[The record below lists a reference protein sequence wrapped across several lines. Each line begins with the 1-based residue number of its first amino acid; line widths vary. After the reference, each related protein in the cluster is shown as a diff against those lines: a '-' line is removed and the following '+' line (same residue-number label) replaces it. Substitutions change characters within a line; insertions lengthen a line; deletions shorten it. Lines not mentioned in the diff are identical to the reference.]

1 MWFIDM
7 LQIMG
12 IRIADDMAVFQIGML
27 LFQFMI
33 LGHIF
38 DLGTGKPAVR
48 RNEAQVGQQ
57 TVGGLVDVGRN
68 HDAVIVLRQ
77 IENIIKGNI
86 GGVD

>member
-1 MWFIDM
+1 MHLKYLLDSALNRQGIMRFVDV

-38 DLGTGKPAVR
+38 DLGTGELAVR
-48 RNEAQVGQQ
+48 RNEADWPADCWPFCQYGPVS
-57 TVGGLVDVGRN
+57 
-68 HDAVIVLRQ
+68 
-77 IENIIKGNI
+77 
-86 GGVD
+86 

>member
-33 LGHIF
+33 LGHIC
-38 DLGTGKPAVR
+38 DLGTGKLAVR

-57 TVGGLVDVGRN
+57 TVGRFVNMGRYHDPIVIPGQSKDV
-68 HDAVIVLRQ
+68 
-77 IENIIKGNI
+77 IK
-86 GGVD
+86 

>member
-38 DLGTGKPAVR
+38 DLGTCKPAVR

-57 TVGGLVDVGRN
+57 TVGRFVNMGRYHDPIVIPGQSKDV
-68 HDAVIVLRQ
+68 
-77 IENIIKGNI
+77 IK
-86 GGVD
+86 

>member
-1 MWFIDM
+1 MRFVDV

-38 DLGTGKPAVR
+38 DLGTGKLAVR
-48 RNEAQVGQQ
+48 RNEAQIGQQ
-57 TVGGLVDVGRN
+57 TVGRFVNMGRY
-68 HDAVIVLRQ
+68 HDSVLITGQSKNVI
-77 IENIIKGNI
+77 K
-86 GGVD
+86 

>member
-27 LFQFMI
+27 FFQFMV

-38 DLGTGKPAVR
+38 DLGTGKLAPA
-48 RNEAQVGQQ
+48 E
-57 TVGGLVDVGRN
+57 
-68 HDAVIVLRQ
+68 
-77 IENIIKGNI
+77 
-86 GGVD
+86 